1 MEWEEEGVLEGVPPL
16 LYAVMGIWAN
26 LCLLSEISFHSTVY
40 PSLNLMNNMS
50 LAGWEEGEL
59 EGMPP
64 LFYAVVDIWANLCIF
79 SE

>member
-1 MEWEEEGVLEGVPPL
+1 VEGGGVLEGLPPL

-26 LCLLSEISFHSTVY
+26 LCVFSEISFYSTVY
-40 PSLNLMNNMS
+40 PSLNLMNNTS

-64 LFYAVVDIWANLCIF
+64 LLYAVVDTWANLCIF